1 MTDIKNI
8 AASIASELSLP
19 KDKVANVLSLLA
31 DKCTIPFICRYRKEM
46 TGGMDETTVE
56 SIIKLLNQIIAV
68 DDRRNAIIKSIEEQ
82 GKLTSDLKASLEK
95 ASSLSELE
103 DIYLPYKP
111 KKRTK
116 AEKARLLGLEGLAK
130 MIMSQNSRSD
140 SEDMA
145 DDYCRKNRID
155 ISSDEAV
162 QGAMDIITEWI
173 SEDQRT
179 RSRIRSSYRRNGI
192 VQSEVVKK
200 KEDEAGQYQ
209 TYFAHSEPLS
219 KVPSHRLLAM
229 RRGEKEGMLKVSL
242 KCDDDWC
249 MDNISGLFVHGNTD
263 SSTLVK
269 SAVKSAYKDYARPAI
284 ETEFA
289 DSSKTKADEEA
300 IDVFAKN
307 VKQVLL
313 ASPLG
318 EVAVL
323 AIDPG
328 FRTGCKVVCLD
339 SQGKLLNHTVLF
351 LSRGGAELPKEQ
363 EKMVALI
370 KKYKCGAIAIGD
382 GTASRET
389 QEAVE
394 KALSDARLNEVEV
407 YIVNESGASIYS
419 ASEVARE
426 EFPDYDITVRGAV
439 SIGRRLQDPLAELVK
454 IDPKSIGVGQYQ
466 HDVDQ
471 KMLKE
476 SLDRVVES
484 AVNHVGVNLNTASKH
499 LLTYVSGVGPKLAE
513 NIIAYR
519 DENGAFT
526 SRDELKKVPKLGT
539 KAFEQCAGFLRIR
552 GQKNPLDNTAV
563 HPESYAVVKKMAK
576 DYKVTV
582 EELIANKQVRESID
596 LNKYVDAKIGLPT
609 LQDIMKELDK
619 PGRDVR
625 EKIKPLAFRKDVK
638 EVSDLQIGMRLEGIV
653 TNITNFGAFVN
664 IGVHRDGLVHVSEFT
679 RQRNVDLQTI
689 ISVGQ
694 RLNVIVKEV
703 DMKLNR
709 VALALEK

>member
-1 MTDIKNI
+1 MINEKDI

-56 SIIKLLNQIIAV
+56 SIIKLQNQIIAV
-68 DDRRNAIIKSIEEQ
+68 DDRRNAILKSIEEQ

-140 SEDMA
+140 SEEMA
-145 DDYCRKNRID
+145 DNYCHKNHID
-155 ISSDEAV
+155 ISTEEAV
-162 QGAMDIITEWI
+162 QGALDIITEWI

-200 KEDEAGQYQ
+200 KEEEAGQYH

-219 KVPSHRLLAM
+219 RCPSHRLLAM

-249 MDNISGLFVHGNTD
+249 IDNISE
-263 SSTLVK
+263 SSSLVK
-269 SAVKSAYKDYARPAI
+269 TAVKSAYKDYARPAI

-289 DSSKTKADEEA
+289 DSSKIKADEEA

-339 SQGKLLNHTVLF
+339 SQGKLLTHTVLY
-351 LSRGGAELPKEQ
+351 LSRSGAELPKEQ
-363 EKMVALI
+363 EKLVALL

-389 QEAVE
+389 HEAVD
-394 KALSDARLNEVEV
+394 KALEDSRLTDIEV

-471 KMLKE
+471 KLLKE
-476 SLDRVVES
+476 ALDRVVES

-526 SRDELKKVPKLGT
+526 SREELKKVPKLGA
-539 KAFEQCAGFLRIR
+539 KSFEQCAGFLRIR

-563 HPESYAVVKKMAK
+563 HPESYSVVKKMAK

-596 LNKYVDAKIGLPT
+596 LNKYVDAKVGLPT

-625 EKIKPLAFRKDVK
+625 EKIKPLAFRQNVK
-638 EVSDLQIGMRLEGIV
+638 EVADLEIGMRMEGIV

-679 RQRNVDLQTI
+679 RDRNVDLQTI
-689 ISVGQ
+689 VSVGQ
-694 RLNVIVKEV
+694 RLSVIVKDV

-709 VALALEK
+709 VALALDK

>member
-1 MTDIKNI
+1 MINEKDI

-19 KDKVANVLSLLA
+19 ADKVANVLSLLA
-31 DKCTIPFICRYRKEM
+31 DKCTIPFICRYRKEK

-56 SIIKLLNQIIAV
+56 SIIKLQNQIIAV
-68 DDRRNAIIKSIEEQ
+68 DERRNAIIKSIDEQ
-82 GKLTSDLKASLEK
+82 GKLTADIQRSLEK

-140 SEDMA
+140 SEELA

-155 ISSDEAV
+155 ISADEAV
-162 QGAMDIITEWI
+162 QGALDIITEWI
-173 SEDQRT
+173 SEDSRT
-179 RSRIRSSYRRNGI
+179 RSRIRSSYRRNGSI
-192 VQSEVVKK
+192 QSEVVKS
-200 KEDEAGQYQ
+200 KEDEAGQYH
-209 TYFAHSEPLS
+209 TYFSHSEPLS
-219 KVPSHRLLAM
+219 RCPSHRLLAM

-249 MDNISGLFVHGNTD
+249 LDNIGNLFVHGNSE
-263 SSTLVK
+263 SSSLVK
-269 SAVKSAYKDYARPAI
+269 SAVKTAYKDYARPAI

-339 SQGKLLNHTVLF
+339 KQGKLLTHTVLF
-351 LSRGGAELPKEQ
+351 LSRGGADLPKEQ
-363 EKMVALI
+363 DKLVTLL

-389 QEAVE
+389 HEAVD
-394 KALSDARLNEVEV
+394 KALEDAKLTDVEV

-476 SLDRVVES
+476 ALDRVVES

-519 DENGAFT
+519 NENGAFT
-526 SRDELKKVPKLGT
+526 SRDELKKVPKLGA
-539 KAFEQCAGFLRIR
+539 KSFEQCAGFLRIR

-563 HPESYAVVKKMAK
+563 HPESYSVVKKMAK

-582 EELIANKQVRESID
+582 EELIANKQVRDSID

-625 EKIKPLAFRKDVK
+625 EKIKPLAFRQNVK
-638 EVSDLQIGMRLEGIV
+638 EVADLEIGMRLEGIV

-679 RQRNVDLQTI
+679 RDRNVDLQTI
-689 ISVGQ
+689 VSVGQ

-709 VALALEK
+709 VALSLDK

>member
-1 MTDIKNI
+1 MTDIKDI
-8 AASIASELSLP
+8 AASIASTLSLP
-19 KDKVANVLSLLA
+19 VDKVTNVLSLLA

-56 SIIKLLNQIIAV
+56 SIIKLQNQIIAV
-68 DDRRNAIIKSIEEQ
+68 DERRSAIIKSIEEQ
-82 GKLTSDLKASLEK
+82 GKMTADLQRSLDK

-140 SEDMA
+140 GEDMA

-155 ISSDEAV
+155 ISADEAV
-162 QGAMDIITEWI
+162 QGALDIITEWI

-249 MDNISGLFVHGNTD
+249 LDNIGGLFIHGNSD
-263 SSTLVK
+263 SSSLVK

>member
-1 MTDIKNI
+1 MINTKDI

-19 KDKVANVLSLLA
+19 VDKVTNVLSLLA

-56 SIIKLLNQIIAV
+56 SIIKLQNQIIAV
-68 DDRRNAIIKSIEEQ
+68 DERRSAIIKSIEEQ
-82 GKLTSDLKASLEK
+82 GKLTPEIQKSLDKAT
-95 ASSLSELE
+95 SLSELE

-145 DDYCRKNRID
+145 EDYCRKNRID
-155 ISSDEAV
+155 VSNEEAV

-179 RSRIRSSYRRNGI
+179 RSRIRSSYRRNGSI
-192 VQSEVVKK
+192 QSEVVKK
-200 KEDEAGQYQ
+200 KEEEAGQYH

-249 MDNISGLFVHGNTD
+249 MDNISGLFVHGNSD
-263 SSTLVK
+263 SSSLVK

-339 SQGKLLNHTVLF
+339 SQGKLLTHTVLF

-394 KALSDARLNEVEV
+394 KALKDARLNEVEV

-476 SLDRVVES
+476 ALDRVVES

-563 HPESYAVVKKMAK
+563 HPESYSVVKKMAK

-582 EELIANKQVRESID
+582 EELIANKQVRDSIN

-625 EKIKPLAFRKDVK
+625 EKIQPLTFNKNVK
-638 EVSDLQIGMRLEGIV
+638 EVADLEIGMRMEGVI
-653 TNITNFGAFVN
+653 TNITNFGSFVN

-679 RQRNVDLQTI
+679 RQRNIDLQTI

>member
-1 MTDIKNI
+1 MTDIKDI
-8 AASIASELSLP
+8 AASIASALALP

-56 SIIKLLNQIIAV
+56 SIIKLQNQIIAV
-68 DDRRNAIIKSIEEQ
+68 DERRSAIIKSIEEQ
-82 GKLTSDLKASLEK
+82 GKLTPELQKSLEK
-95 ASSLSELE
+95 ATSLSELE

-140 SEDMA
+140 GEDMA

-155 ISSDEAV
+155 ISADEAV
-162 QGAMDIITEWI
+162 QGALDIITEWI

-179 RSRIRSSYRRNGI
+179 RSRIRSSYRRNGSI
-192 VQSEVVKK
+192 QSEVVKK

-249 MDNISGLFVHGNTD
+249 MDNISGLFVHGNSD
-263 SSTLVK
+263 SSSLVK

-526 SRDELKKVPKLGT
+526 SRDELKKVPKLGN

>member
-1 MTDIKNI
+1 MTDIKDI

-19 KDKVANVLSLLA
+19 VDKVTNVLSLLA

-56 SIIKLLNQIIAV
+56 SIIKLQNQIIAV
-68 DDRRNAIIKSIEEQ
+68 EDRRNAIIKSIEEQ
-82 GKLTSDLKASLEK
+82 GKLTPEIQKSLDKAT
-95 ASSLSELE
+95 SLSELE

-140 SEDMA
+140 GEDMA

-155 ISSDEAV
+155 ISADEAV
-162 QGAMDIITEWI
+162 QGALDIITEWI

-249 MDNISGLFVHGNTD
+249 MDNISGLFVHGNSE
-263 SSTLVK
+263 SSSLVK
-269 SAVKSAYKDYARPAI
+269 TAVKSAYKDYARPAI

-318 EVAVL
+318 EVSVL

-394 KALSDARLNEVEV
+394 KALEDARLNEVEV

-476 SLDRVVES
+476 ALDRVVES

-526 SRDELKKVPKLGT
+526 SRDELKKVPKLGI

-563 HPESYAVVKKMAK
+563 HPESYSVVKKMAK

-582 EELIANKQVRESID
+582 EELIANKQVRDSID

-625 EKIKPLAFRKDVK
+625 EKIQPLTFNKNVK
-638 EVSDLQIGMRLEGIV
+638 EVADLEIGMRMEGIV

>member
-1 MTDIKNI
+1 MTDIKDI
-8 AASIASELSLP
+8 AASIASALSLP

-56 SIIKLLNQIIAV
+56 SIIKLQNQIIAV
-68 DDRRNAIIKSIEEQ
+68 DERRSAIIKSIEEQ
-82 GKLTSDLKASLEK
+82 GKLTPELQKSLEK
-95 ASSLSELE
+95 ATSLSELE

-140 SEDMA
+140 GEDMA

-155 ISSDEAV
+155 ISADEAV
-162 QGAMDIITEWI
+162 QGALDIITEWI

-249 MDNISGLFVHGNTD
+249 MDNISGLFVHGNSD
-263 SSTLVK
+263 SSSLVK

>member
-1 MTDIKNI
+1 MTDIKDI
-8 AASIASELSLP
+8 AASIASALALP

-56 SIIKLLNQIIAV
+56 SIIKLQNQIIAV
-68 DDRRNAIIKSIEEQ
+68 DERRSAIIKSIEEQ
-82 GKLTSDLKASLEK
+82 GKLTPELQKSLEK
-95 ASSLSELE
+95 ATSLSELE

-140 SEDMA
+140 GEDMA

-155 ISSDEAV
+155 ISADEAV
-162 QGAMDIITEWI
+162 QGALDIITEWI

-179 RSRIRSSYRRNGI
+179 RSRIRSSYRRNGSI
-192 VQSEVVKK
+192 QSEVVKK

-249 MDNISGLFVHGNTD
+249 MDIISGLFVHGNSD
-263 SSTLVK
+263 SSSLVK

-526 SRDELKKVPKLGT
+526 SRDELKKVPKLGN

>member
-1 MTDIKNI
+1 MINEKDI

-56 SIIKLLNQIIAV
+56 SIIKLQNQIIAV
-68 DDRRNAIIKSIEEQ
+68 DDRRNAILKSIEEQ

-145 DDYCRKNRID
+145 DNYCHKKHID
-155 ISSDEAV
+155 ISTEEAV
-162 QGAMDIITEWI
+162 QGALDIITEWI

-200 KEDEAGQYQ
+200 KEEEAGQYH

-219 KVPSHRLLAM
+219 RCPSHRLLAM

-249 MDNISGLFVHGNTD
+249 IDNISGLFVHGNSE
-263 SSTLVK
+263 SSSLVK
-269 SAVKSAYKDYARPAI
+269 TAVKSAYKDYARPAI

-289 DSSKTKADEEA
+289 DSSKIKADEEA

-339 SQGKLLNHTVLF
+339 SQGKLLTHTVLY
-351 LSRGGAELPKEQ
+351 LSRSGAELPKEQ
-363 EKMVALI
+363 EKLVALL

-389 QEAVE
+389 HEAVD
-394 KALSDARLNEVEV
+394 KALEDSRLTDIEV

-471 KMLKE
+471 KLLKE
-476 SLDRVVES
+476 ALDRVVES

-526 SRDELKKVPKLGT
+526 SREELKKVPKLGA
-539 KAFEQCAGFLRIR
+539 KSFEQCAGFLRIR

-563 HPESYAVVKKMAK
+563 HPESYSVVKKMAK

-596 LNKYVDAKIGLPT
+596 LNKYVDAKVGLPT

-625 EKIKPLAFRKDVK
+625 EKIKPLAFRQNVK
-638 EVSDLQIGMRLEGIV
+638 EVADLEIGMRMEGIV

-664 IGVHRDGLVHVSEFT
+664 IGVHRDGLVHISEFT
-679 RQRNVDLQTI
+679 RDRNVDLQTI
-689 ISVGQ
+689 VSVGQ
-694 RLNVIVKEV
+694 RLSVIVKDV

-709 VALALEK
+709 VALALDK

>member
-1 MTDIKNI
+1 MINEKDI

-56 SIIKLLNQIIAV
+56 SIIKLQNQIIAV
-68 DDRRNAIIKSIEEQ
+68 DDRRNAILKSIEEQ

-140 SEDMA
+140 SEEMA
-145 DDYCRKNRID
+145 DNYCHKNHID
-155 ISSDEAV
+155 ISTEEAV
-162 QGAMDIITEWI
+162 QGALDIITEWI

-200 KEDEAGQYQ
+200 KEEEAGQYH

-219 KVPSHRLLAM
+219 RCPSHRLLAM

-249 MDNISGLFVHGNTD
+249 IDNISGLFVHGNSE
-263 SSTLVK
+263 SSSLVK
-269 SAVKSAYKDYARPAI
+269 TAVKSAYKDYARPAI

-289 DSSKTKADEEA
+289 DSSKIKADEEA

-339 SQGKLLNHTVLF
+339 SQGKLLTHTVLY
-351 LSRGGAELPKEQ
+351 LSRSGAELPKEQ
-363 EKMVALI
+363 EKLVALL

-389 QEAVE
+389 HEAVD
-394 KALSDARLNEVEV
+394 KALEDSRLTDIEV

-471 KMLKE
+471 KLLKE
-476 SLDRVVES
+476 ALDRE
-484 AVNHVGVNLNTASKH
+484 
-499 LLTYVSGVGPKLAE
+499 
-513 NIIAYR
+513 
-519 DENGAFT
+519 
-526 SRDELKKVPKLGT
+526 ELKKVPKLGA
-539 KAFEQCAGFLRIR
+539 KSFEQCAGFLRIR

-563 HPESYAVVKKMAK
+563 HPESYSVVKKMAK

-596 LNKYVDAKIGLPT
+596 LNKYVDAKVGLPT

-625 EKIKPLAFRKDVK
+625 EKIKPLAFRQNVK
-638 EVSDLQIGMRLEGIV
+638 EVADLEIGMRMEGIV

-679 RQRNVDLQTI
+679 RDRNVDLQTI
-689 ISVGQ
+689 VSVGQ
-694 RLNVIVKEV
+694 RLSVIVKDV

-709 VALALEK
+709 VALALDK

>member
-1 MTDIKNI
+1 
-8 AASIASELSLP
+8 
-19 KDKVANVLSLLA
+19 
-31 DKCTIPFICRYRKEM
+31 
-46 TGGMDETTVE
+46 
-56 SIIKLLNQIIAV
+56 
-68 DDRRNAIIKSIEEQ
+68 
-82 GKLTSDLKASLEK
+82 
-95 ASSLSELE
+95 
-103 DIYLPYKP
+103 
-111 KKRTK
+111 
-116 AEKARLLGLEGLAK
+116 
-130 MIMSQNSRSD
+130 
-140 SEDMA
+140 
-145 DDYCRKNRID
+145 
-155 ISSDEAV
+155 
-162 QGAMDIITEWI
+162 
-173 SEDQRT
+173 
-179 RSRIRSSYRRNGI
+179 
-192 VQSEVVKK
+192 
-200 KEDEAGQYQ
+200 
-209 TYFAHSEPLS
+209 
-219 KVPSHRLLAM
+219 
-229 RRGEKEGMLKVSL
+229 MLKVSL

-249 MDNISGLFVHGNTD
+249 IDNISGLFVHGNSE
-263 SSTLVK
+263 SSSLVK
-269 SAVKSAYKDYARPAI
+269 TAVKSAYKDYARPAI

-289 DSSKTKADEEA
+289 DSSKIKADEEA

-339 SQGKLLNHTVLF
+339 SQGKLLTHTVLY
-351 LSRGGAELPKEQ
+351 LSRSGAELPKEQ
-363 EKMVALI
+363 EKLVALL

-389 QEAVE
+389 HEAVD
-394 KALSDARLNEVEV
+394 KALEVSRLTDIEV

-471 KMLKE
+471 KLLKE
-476 SLDRVVES
+476 ALDRVVES

-526 SRDELKKVPKLGT
+526 SREELKKVPKLGA
-539 KAFEQCAGFLRIR
+539 KSFEQCAGFLRIR

-563 HPESYAVVKKMAK
+563 HPESYSVVKKMAK

-596 LNKYVDAKIGLPT
+596 LNKYVDAKVGLPT

-625 EKIKPLAFRKDVK
+625 EKIKPLAFRQNVK
-638 EVSDLQIGMRLEGIV
+638 EVADLEIGMRMEGIV

-679 RQRNVDLQTI
+679 RDRNVDLQTI
-689 ISVGQ
+689 VSVGQ
-694 RLNVIVKEV
+694 RLSVIVKDV

-709 VALALEK
+709 VALALDK

>member
-1 MTDIKNI
+1 MINEKDI

-56 SIIKLLNQIIAV
+56 SIIKLQNQIIAV
-68 DDRRNAIIKSIEEQ
+68 DERRNAIIKSIDEQ

-140 SEDMA
+140 SEEMA
-145 DDYCRKNRID
+145 DNYCHKNHID
-155 ISSDEAV
+155 ISTEEAV
-162 QGAMDIITEWI
+162 QGALDIITEWI

-200 KEDEAGQYQ
+200 KEEEAGQYH

-219 KVPSHRLLAM
+219 RCPSHRLLAM

-249 MDNISGLFVHGNTD
+249 IDNISGLFVHGNSE
-263 SSTLVK
+263 SSSLVK
-269 SAVKSAYKDYARPAI
+269 TAVKSAYKDYARPAI

-289 DSSKTKADEEA
+289 DSSKIKADEEA

-339 SQGKLLNHTVLF
+339 SQGKLLTHTVLY
-351 LSRGGAELPKEQ
+351 LSRSGAELPKEQ
-363 EKMVALI
+363 EKLVALL

-389 QEAVE
+389 HEAVDKVLE
-394 KALSDARLNEVEV
+394 DSRLTDIEV

-471 KMLKE
+471 KLLKE
-476 SLDRVVES
+476 ALDRVVES

-526 SRDELKKVPKLGT
+526 SRDELKKVPKLGA
-539 KAFEQCAGFLRIR
+539 KSFEQCAGFLRIR

-563 HPESYAVVKKMAK
+563 HPESYSVVKKMAK

-596 LNKYVDAKIGLPT
+596 LNKYVDAKVGLPT

-625 EKIKPLAFRKDVK
+625 EKIKPLAFRQNVK
-638 EVSDLQIGMRLEGIV
+638 EVADLEIGMRMEGIV

-679 RQRNVDLQTI
+679 RDRNVDLQTI
-689 ISVGQ
+689 VSVGQ
-694 RLNVIVKEV
+694 RLSVIVKDV

-709 VALALEK
+709 VALALDK

>member
-1 MTDIKNI
+1 MINEKDI

-19 KDKVANVLSLLA
+19 ADKVANVLSLLA

-56 SIIKLLNQIIAV
+56 SIIKLQNQIIAV
-68 DDRRNAIIKSIEEQ
+68 DERRNAIIKSIDEQ
-82 GKLTSDLKASLEK
+82 GKLTSEIKHTLEK

-140 SEDMA
+140 SDELA

-155 ISSDEAV
+155 ISADEAV
-162 QGAMDIITEWI
+162 QGALDIITEWI

-200 KEDEAGQYQ
+200 KEEEAGQYH

-219 KVPSHRLLAM
+219 RCPSHRLLAM

-249 MDNISGLFVHGNTD
+249 IDNISGLFVHGNSE
-263 SSTLVK
+263 SSSLVK
-269 SAVKSAYKDYARPAI
+269 TAVKSAYKDYARPAI

-289 DSSKTKADEEA
+289 DSSKIKADEEA

-339 SQGKLLNHTVLF
+339 SQGKLLTHTVLY
-351 LSRGGAELPKEQ
+351 LSRSGAELPKEQ
-363 EKMVALI
+363 EKLVALL

-389 QEAVE
+389 HEAVDKVLE
-394 KALSDARLNEVEV
+394 DSRLTDIEV

-471 KMLKE
+471 KLLKE
-476 SLDRVVES
+476 ALDRVVES

-526 SRDELKKVPKLGT
+526 SRDELKKVPKLGA
-539 KAFEQCAGFLRIR
+539 KSFEQCAGFLRIR

-563 HPESYAVVKKMAK
+563 HPESYSVVKKMAK

-596 LNKYVDAKIGLPT
+596 LNKYVDAKVGLPT

-625 EKIKPLAFRKDVK
+625 EKIKPLAFRQNVK
-638 EVSDLQIGMRLEGIV
+638 EVADLEIGMRMEGIV

-689 ISVGQ
+689 VSVGQ

-703 DMKLNR
+703 DLKLNR
-709 VALALEK
+709 VALALDK